1 MSDLISKQ
9 AVLDIIHDEMNL
21 KIGYAADIVL
31 FEVKKRVSELPV
43 ICEEDKNLGEGLI
56 WTYIMR

>member
-56 WTYIMR
+56 